1 MDVSLQLEIEVAG
14 VPLKVTVLAPCV
26 EPKFVPAIVTVAPTA
41 PVLVERPLIVG
52 VGRTVNGDPALTTPL
67 TVTTTLP
74 DPVAPDGTVATMDV
88 LLQLVIEAVVVV
100 PGKVTVLVPCDEPKF
115 IPVIVTVAPTAPVLV
130 ERPLIVGVRR
140 TVNCDPAL
148 ETLLTVTTTLPVVA
162 PAGTVTTMDALLQ
175 LVIEVTVVPLKVT
188 VLTPCDEP

>member
-1 MDVSLQLEIEVAG
+1 
-14 VPLKVTVLAPCV
+14 
-26 EPKFVPAIVTVAPTA
+26 
-41 PVLVERPLIVG
+41 
-52 VGRTVNGDPALTTPL
+52 VNATPALTTPL